1 MNILNYLKKNIFFVL
16 KYFDNFLKLRVPHE
30 KKDFMNFFEGM
41 IIYLLSH
48 QKKIKVIQVGANDGI
63 NGDPLFKIIKKYN
76 SDIKYLGIEPHEK
89 SFQQLVYNYREL
101 ENIFLVNKLI
111 GDGSVVNFYS
121 FNDKFKQFD
130 KNADGLSSVIKETM
144 IRQMDRRGMKNF
156 DKYIK
161 VNKCKS
167 FPLKQAIEEYP
178 IMLNADILQ
187 IDAEGFDDEIIYN
200 SSIDDFNFKIINFEY
215 KLLTK
220 EKFVKLE
227 NFLKEKKYKIFKW
240 SKSDALAIK
249 FH

>member
-1 MNILNYLKKNIFFVL
+1 MKMLKH
-16 KYFDNFLKLRVPHE
+16 YF
-30 KKDFMNFFEGM
+30 
-41 IIYLLSH
+41 
-48 QKKIKVIQVGANDGI
+48 
-63 NGDPLFKIIKKYN
+63 
-76 SDIKYLGIEPHEK
+76 
-89 SFQQLVYNYREL
+89 
-101 ENIFLVNKLI
+101 
-111 GDGSVVNFYS
+111 
-121 FNDKFKQFD
+121 FD
-130 KNADGLSSVIKETM
+130 KH
-144 IRQMDRRGMKNF
+144 
-156 DKYIK
+156 IK